1 MCRGVAGRIASISKA
16 HSGSYLLLRC
26 SRSLG
31 THRSGLFLRLAFAIC
46 SSQAKGFV
54 PEPVA
59 EQSTVL
65 GCSRISRCVAKPS
78 SACATGIGVLAV
90 EILRQVARARCRSLA
105 MTRLGTPAVNFAG

>member
-31 THRSGLFLRLAFAIC
+31 THRSGLFLRLAF
-46 SSQAKGFV
+46 SLAKGLV

-59 EQSTVL
+59 EQSAVL

-78 SACATGIGVLAV
+78 SACATVIGVLAV
-90 EILRQVARARCRSLA
+90 EILRQVARARCRSLV
-105 MTRLGTPAVNFAG
+105 MTRPGKAAVNFAG